1 MQNSALFRGFTDI
14 EVQKMLKCLGAK
26 VRICNTNETIMSHNT
41 SSDYLYIVLS
51 GTAELASYDYDGNK
65 SLLARFGK
73 DSAFGDVFFAP
84 LSNDEYMVTATSECK
99 ILSFSYHN
107 ALFQCENVCK
117 HHTKFIDNLFSLI
130 SKKII
135 TNTQHI
141 EILTKRSIKEKLLA
155 YFSQQEKEN
164 NASLFTLPISL
175 SSLADYMGI
184 DRSAMQREIRR
195 LNDEGIIESK
205 GKTIRLIKKEKKF

>member
-1 MQNSALFRGFTDI
+1 MQNSALFRDFTDV
-14 EVQKMLKCLGAK
+14 EVKKMLKCLGAK
-26 VRICNTNETIMSHNT
+26 SRICNTNETIMSHNEA
-41 SSDYLYIVLS
+41 SDYLYIVLS
-51 GTAELASYDYDGNK
+51 GTAELAGYDYDGNK

-73 DSAFGDVFFAP
+73 DSVFGDLFFSP
-84 LSNDEYMVTATSECK
+84 LSNDQYMVTATSDCE
-99 ILSFSYHN
+99 ILSFHYHN

-117 HHTKFIDNLFSLI
+117 HHTKFLDNLFSLI

-164 NASLFTLPISL
+164 NSFSFTLPISL

-184 DRSAMQREIRR
+184 DRSAMQREIKR
-195 LNDEGIIESK
+195 LNDEGIIISK
-205 GKTIRLIKKEKKF
+205 GKKIHLLKK

>member
-1 MQNSALFRGFTDI
+1 MQNSALFRGFQDF
-14 EVQKMLKCLGAK
+14 EVEKMLKCLGAK
-26 VRICNTNETIMSHNT
+26 IRFCNTNETIMSHSET
-41 SSDYLYIVLS
+41 SDYLYIVVW
-51 GTAELASYDYDGNK
+51 GTAELAGYDYDGNK

-73 DSAFGDVFFAP
+73 DSVFSDMFFSP
-84 LSNDEYMVTATSECK
+84 LSNDQYMVTATSECE

-117 HHTKFIDNLFSLI
+117 HHTKFLDNLFSLI

-141 EILTKRSIKEKLLA
+141 ELLTKRSIKEKLLS

-164 NASLFTLPISL
+164 NSPKFTLPISL
-175 SSLADYMGI
+175 SSLADYLGV
-184 DRSAMQREIRR
+184 DRSAMQREIKR
-195 LNDEGIIESK
+195 LNDEKVISSK
-205 GKTIRLIKKEKKF
+205 GKKIELLKN